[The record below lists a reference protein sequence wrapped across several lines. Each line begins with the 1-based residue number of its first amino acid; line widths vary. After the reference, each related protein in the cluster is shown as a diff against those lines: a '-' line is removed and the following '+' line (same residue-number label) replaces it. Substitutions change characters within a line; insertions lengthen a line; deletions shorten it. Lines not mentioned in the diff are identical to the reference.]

1 MQLKTIYNLEIT
13 TLSPLHIGC
22 GDTLER
28 DFDYAIHNSQ
38 TWVIDHDAL
47 AEVVYS
53 RSSQEFQ
60 RFLDAVPPA
69 QFLTP
74 ADFRPDSPLFRYV
87 MRGAPRAAATG
98 SAIQSHLK
106 NPFDQ
111 PYLPGSSLKGAIR
124 TLIFRHA
131 FATSGK
137 KLQPATLDNNRKTAG
152 QTLEQELLGRDPNHD
167 LLRAL
172 HLADSA
178 PISADNLLVVNAQ
191 VFNARSA
198 GAPIALEAIRSE
210 ATFHTTLTLDD
221 YLFDDSQAS
230 QQLRLDRKRNW
241 LTTLPVLANDQAQA
255 RLKQELQ
262 FYKTRPR
269 SRVAGFYRQLLGLIP
284 QLGSDRFLLQLGW
297 GGGWDNKTLAYLVG
311 PTERE
316 ALLKRYPRLTIGTR
330 QKGDPF
336 PKSRRAVAR
345 EVDGEVQPIA
355 PFGWLLVTM
364 TPR

>member
-13 TLSPLHIGC
+13 TLSPLHIGS

-28 DFDYAIHNSQ
+28 EFDYAVHGQQ
-38 TWVIDHDAL
+38 TWVIDQDAL
-47 AEVVYS
+47 SELVYS

-60 RFLDAVPPA
+60 RLLEAVPPA

-87 MRGAPRAAATG
+87 MRGTPRAAATG
-98 SAIQSHLK
+98 SAIQAQIK

-111 PYLPGSSLKGAIR
+111 PYLPGSSLKGAFR
-124 TLIFRHA
+124 TLVFRHA

-137 KLQPATLDNNRKTAG
+137 KLQPATLGNNRKYAG
-152 QTLEQELLGRDPNHD
+152 QELEQELLGRDPNHD

-172 HLADSA
+172 HLADSDPVA
-178 PISADNLLVVNAQ
+178 PDNLLVLNAQ
-191 VFNARSA
+191 VFNERSA
-198 GAPIALEAIRSE
+198 AAPIALEAIRSD

-221 YLFDDSQAS
+221 YLFNDPQAA
-230 QQLRLDRKRNW
+230 QGLRLGNKREW
-241 LTTLPVLANDQAQA
+241 LTTLPALANDQAQA

-269 SRVAGFYRQLLGLIP
+269 SRVAGFYRQLLGLVP
-284 QLGSDRFLLQLGW
+284 ELGSDRFLLQLGW

-311 PTERE
+311 PAERE
-316 ALLKRYPRLTIGTR
+316 ALIGRYRLAIGTR

-345 EVDGEVQPIA
+345 QVEEDVQPIA